1 MGKSTLRLMAAAAA
15 LLTGLTGFG
24 SEWTSL
30 APGRALTAEPP
41 AAMAAASVP
50 PASDGAAAQA
60 GQALPPGAASA
71 AAGQAGS
78 GNSGGA
84 AAGWNSIALSGMTE
98 KQLIA
103 ALERASGAGQDGGT
117 ADAAQAGQGD
127 SGTAPEADK
136 EATAEAG
143 GTAGTSAAASAA
155 GTGKS
160 AAPERPAKPTVYLTF
175 DDGPSIYTPQVL
187 DILKKNGIKATF
199 FMVGRHVE
207 ERPDLVR
214 KVKAAGHSIGN
225 HSYDH
230 VYSEIYGS
238 FAGYAEQTVR
248 TEKALLEAG
257 VATDLVRAPGGTYSN
272 FDSGYFEAMKN
283 AGYKMVDWNVDSGDS
298 KRAGVPAK
306 EIVAGAT
313 SAPLKHEMTI
323 LLHDGTGHAESV
335 KALPA
340 IIAYYKDK
348 GYSFAAVTPSAEVP
362 LFPLA
367 KQLKWQRPAPLPG
380 EAAAFAAESGKLRAS
395 QSWLAADD
403 GDKIS
408 VPAIAPVGQTQPHSL
423 PANSAGSGK
432 TEKGKAYGTLD
443 ADLLLHTP
451 LGDLKLAYGDYS
463 LHGDKLS
470 VPVRRVVEGL
480 GGSVQ
485 WDSASGTAAI
495 TAGSGASGS
504 LQRELVFQ
512 QPAGTLRAPLTD
524 LLELL
529 GQRAVQ
535 MSSSAGLVE
544 VWTDVALDS
553 GKAAA

>member
-1 MGKSTLRLMAAAAA
+1 
-15 LLTGLTGFG
+15 
-24 SEWTSL
+24 
-30 APGRALTAEPP
+30 
-41 AAMAAASVP
+41 
-50 PASDGAAAQA
+50 
-60 GQALPPGAASA
+60 
-71 AAGQAGS
+71 
-78 GNSGGA
+78 
-84 AAGWNSIALSGMTE
+84 MTE

-103 ALERASGAGQDGGT
+103 ALKQASGAGQDGGT
-117 ADAAQAGQGD
+117 ADAAQAGQGGS
-127 SGTAPEADK
+127 SGTGPEADVQG
-136 EATAEAG
+136 AAAEAA
-143 GTAGTSAAASAA
+143 GTAGTQAAAPAA

-160 AAPERPAKPTVYLTF
+160 AAAERPAKPTVYLTF

-214 KVKAAGHSIGN
+214 EVKAAGHSIGN

-238 FAGYAEQTVR
+238 FAVYAEQTVR

-298 KRAGVPAK
+298 KRVGVPAK
-306 EIVAGAT
+306 EIIAGAT
-313 SAPLKHEMTI
+313 AAPLKHEMTI

-348 GYSFAAVTPSAEVP
+348 GYSFAAITPSADVP

-380 EAAAFAAESGKLRAS
+380 EAAALEAESGKLRAS

-408 VPAIAPVGQTQPHSL
+408 VPAMAPVGQAQPHSP
-423 PANSAGSGK
+423 PANPAGSGR
-432 TEKGKAYGTLD
+432 TENGKAYGTLD

-470 VPVRRVVEGL
+470 VPVRRVVEAL

-485 WDSASGTAAI
+485 WDAASRTAAI
-495 TAGSGASGS
+495 MTGTGASGS
-504 LQRELVFQ
+504 LQEAHVFQ

-544 VWTDVALDS
+544 VWTVEAPLDS

>member
-1 MGKSTLRLMAAAAA
+1 
-15 LLTGLTGFG
+15 
-24 SEWTSL
+24 
-30 APGRALTAEPP
+30 
-41 AAMAAASVP
+41 
-50 PASDGAAAQA
+50 
-60 GQALPPGAASA
+60 
-71 AAGQAGS
+71 
-78 GNSGGA
+78 
-84 AAGWNSIALSGMTE
+84 MTE

-103 ALERASGAGQDGGT
+103 ALEQASGAGQDGGT
-117 ADAAQAGQGD
+117 ADAAQAGRGD
-127 SGTAPEADK
+127 SGAAPEADK
-136 EATAEAG
+136 QGAAAEAG

-160 AAPERPAKPTVYLTF
+160 AAAERPAKPTVYLTF

-238 FAGYAEQTVR
+238 FSVYAEQTVR

-306 EIVAGAT
+306 EIIAGAT

-380 EAAAFAAESGKLRAS
+380 EAAAFAAESGRLRAS

-408 VPAIAPVGQTQPHSL
+408 VPAMAPVGQVQPHSL
-423 PANSAGSGK
+423 PANAAGSG
-432 TEKGKAYGTLD
+432 TAAHGKAYGTLD

-451 LGDLKLAYGDYS
+451 LGDLKLAYGGYS

-470 VPVRRVVEGL
+470 VPVRRVVEAL

-485 WDSASGTAAI
+485 WDAASGTAAI
-495 TAGSGASGS
+495 IAASGASGS
-504 LQRELVFQ
+504 LQKELVFQ

-544 VWTDVALDS
+544 VWTDEGLDS